1 MTAMKIVII
10 GGVAAGAK
18 AAAKSRRES
27 PDSQIDLYTDDT
39 HVSYSSCGLP
49 YYIEG
54 NFEDYR
60 LLLVRSPEEFEE
72 KNIHIHLR
80 HRVVKI
86 IPCSKQILVQNLENQ
101 KAFLVEYDKLIIAT
115 GARPIIPKI
124 KNVNLP
130 NVFTLRTIEDGIAI
144 KEKALKSKHATI
156 VGGGYIGIELVEAFV
171 RQNLSV
177 TVCEYSSQIM
187 NLFDEDMSKL
197 IESQLKTIS
206 NGRFELYT
214 SELVTEF
221 SGDFNG
227 VNGVKTGSGREF
239 ETDLVVLCA
248 GVKPNVEIAK
258 DAGIELGITGAIKV
272 NKKMETSIEDIYA
285 CGDCVESN
293 LIVSDTK
300 VWAPLGSNANKQG
313 RTAAINACGG
323 NDTFEGVLGSAVT
336 RCLNLTMS
344 MTGLTER
351 KARALGYEPISV
363 IVTKNDK
370 VGYMPDVNNITLK
383 LIADSKTG
391 QMLGAQAIG
400 AGDADKRINA
410 LTAALLGKMSV
421 TEFYKNDLTY
431 APPYS
436 PTIDP
441 LLNAAQILAGKIT
454 PKD

>member
-1 MTAMKIVII
+1 MVAMKIVII

-177 TVCEYSSQIM
+177 TVCEYSPQIM

>member
-1 MTAMKIVII
+1 MVAMKIVII

>member
-1 MTAMKIVII
+1 MVAMKIVII

-239 ETDLVVLCA
+239 ATDLVVLCA